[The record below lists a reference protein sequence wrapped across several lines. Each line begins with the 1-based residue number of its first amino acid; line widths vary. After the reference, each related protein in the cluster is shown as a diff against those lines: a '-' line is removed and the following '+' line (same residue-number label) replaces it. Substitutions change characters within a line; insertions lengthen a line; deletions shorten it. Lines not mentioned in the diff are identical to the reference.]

1 MLDNQTTRC
10 IGRRDDRTL
19 CEKSYACA
27 RHLAIRTDFKE
38 DELAP
43 VGLYLCAKE
52 DNFIGVNDDKARAAE
67 NATA

>member
-1 MLDNQTTRC
+1 MLEHSVTRC
-10 IGRRDDRTL
+10 LGRRDDRTL

-43 VGLYLCAKE
+43 VGLYLCAK
-52 DNFIGVNDDKARAAE
+52 DYCFIEVNDER
-67 NATA
+67 